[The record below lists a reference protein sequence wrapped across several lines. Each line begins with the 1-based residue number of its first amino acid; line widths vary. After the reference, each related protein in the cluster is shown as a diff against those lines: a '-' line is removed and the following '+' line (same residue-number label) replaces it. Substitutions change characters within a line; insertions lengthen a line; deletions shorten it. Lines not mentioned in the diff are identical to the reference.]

1 MKTMYVNDGVLID
14 YTAPAAVK
22 RGDIVVLGGKKCGIA
37 YNNAE
42 KGTLVPVYVKGRFT
56 VPAKTG
62 TAITAGT
69 TLYYDAAAGTV
80 SATAGDVTIGMAA
93 CDMIAAGVEVDVILA

>member
-14 YTAPAAVK
+14 YTATDAVK

-69 TLYYDAAAGTV
+69 VLYYDAAAGTV
-80 SATAGDVTIGMAA
+80 SATAGDVTAGIAA
-93 CDMIAAGVEVDVILA
+93 CDMASGGNTVDVILA